1 MAPIVWIIG
10 GIAAAIGTAIATSDG
25 DDDDSYEVSDDFAAR
40 MAAAREK
47 ARREREARNRRR
59 MARIDEAEENLS
71 SVRARHR
78 SRIASARSKAARSKA
93 HLEEVVAV
101 ERDLDDLLK

>member
-10 GIAAAIGTAIATSDG
+10 GIAAAIGTAIATSHG
-25 DDDDSYEVSDDFAAR
+25 EDDSYEASDDFAAR

-59 MARIDEAEENLS
+59 MARINEASENLS

-78 SRIASARSKAARSKA
+78 SRIASAKSKAARSRA

-101 ERDLDDLLK
+101 ERGLNDLLK